1 MAGGGLKKS
10 CPTCQEKIFNGCK
23 VCPMCKTAQPQ
34 HLRLKKKIEK
44 FKMEKES
51 WVAKKKKNQITSHL
65 MDDAVIL
72 IEKLN
77 AVGWRPMLF
86 LEYPNKEVK
95 MLLPEGLELSSGEN
109 ICLNNMNAIYSMIV
123 QGKTV
128 PADPSSNQAS
138 TSNLQLGPEE
148 ETIVVLNLE
157 SIQDPPP
164 QQEEALLL
172 TSPAT
177 NTNEGAQ
184 TETEEALLSTIPAT
198 NTNEGAQTET
208 EEALLL
214 TSPATNTNEGAQT
227 ETEEA
232 LLSTSPATNTNE
244 GAQTE
249 TEEALLSTS
258 PATNTNEGLKKD
270 KTPKRRQR
278 TKVSKKEKDC
288 PHNSQE
294 VHAYRCVIKTRK
306 RKGKMEKLI
315 DWLPCKLCGKT
326 WPPTWETA

>member
-1 MAGGGLKKS
+1 
-10 CPTCQEKIFNGCK
+10 
-23 VCPMCKTAQPQ
+23 
-34 HLRLKKKIEK
+34 
-44 FKMEKES
+44 MEKES

-86 LEYPNKEVK
+86 LEYHNKEVK

-123 QGKTV
+123 QGKRV

-164 QQEEALLL
+164 QQEEALLS

-177 NTNEGAQ
+177 NTTEGAQ

-208 EEALLL
+208 EEALL
-214 TSPATNTNEGAQT
+214 
-227 ETEEA
+227 
-232 LLSTSPATNTNE
+232 STIPATNTNE

>member
-1 MAGGGLKKS
+1 
-10 CPTCQEKIFNGCK
+10 
-23 VCPMCKTAQPQ
+23 
-34 HLRLKKKIEK
+34 
-44 FKMEKES
+44 MEKES

-86 LEYPNKEVK
+86 LEYHNKEVK

-123 QGKTV
+123 QGKRV

-164 QQEEALLL
+164 QQEEALL
-172 TSPAT
+172 
-177 NTNEGAQ
+177 
-184 TETEEALLSTIPAT
+184 
-198 NTNEGAQTET
+198 
-208 EEALLL
+208 
-214 TSPATNTNEGAQT
+214 
-227 ETEEA
+227 
-232 LLSTSPATNTNE
+232 STSPATNTTE

-315 DWLPCKLCGKT
+315 DWLPCKLWCVGCLSDQILTIIHKMT
-326 WPPTWETA
+326 VFQQTYT